1 MAENKKWVHATRDE
15 LNIRNS
21 KLVNDYING
30 SEVSDLQ
37 KKYMLNSHTIYTLL
51 HKLGIQVR
59 TTYQDHGIVKTAKS
73 NDLILTPEEIA
84 ANDDN
89 DDNDAKNRRI
99 SDHIINIKMVNLTD
113 KNGSGTRRFYDVT
126 EAYLQSN
133 ECNKTFVIS

>member
-1 MAENKKWVHATRDE
+1 MAENDKWAHATRDE

-37 KKYMLNSHTIYTLL
+37 KKYMLKSHTIYTLL

-59 TTYQDHGIVKTAKS
+59 TTYQDHGIVKTAKL
-73 NDLILTPEEIA
+73 NDLILTPEEI
-84 ANDDN
+84 
-89 DDNDAKNRRI
+89 DAKNCWI

>member
-1 MAENKKWVHATRDE
+1 MAENDKWAHATMDE
-15 LNIRNS
+15 LNIRKS

-30 SEVSDLQ
+30 SEVPDLQ
-37 KKYMLNSHTIYTLL
+37 KKYMLKSHTIYTLL

-84 ANDDN
+84 
-89 DDNDAKNRRI
+89 DNDAKNYRI

>member
-1 MAENKKWVHATRDE
+1 MEENDKWAHATRDE

-37 KKYMLNSHTIYTLL
+37 KKYMIKSHTIYTLL

-59 TTYQDHGIVKTAKS
+59 TTYQDHGIVKTAKL

-84 ANDDN
+84 ANDV
-89 DDNDAKNRRI
+89 KNCRI

>member
-1 MAENKKWVHATRDE
+1 MAENDKWAHTTMDE

-30 SEVSDLQ
+30 SEVADLQ
-37 KKYMLNSHTIYTLL
+37 KKYTLKSHTIYTLL

-73 NDLILTPEEIA
+73 NDLILTPEEI
-84 ANDDN
+84 
-89 DDNDAKNRRI
+89 DAKNCRI

>member
-1 MAENKKWVHATRDE
+1 MAENDKWAHATRDE

-30 SEVSDLQ
+30 SEASDLQ
-37 KKYMLNSHTIYTLL
+37 KKYMLKSHTIYTLL

-59 TTYQDHGIVKTAKS
+59 TTYQAHGIVKTAKL
-73 NDLILTPEEIA
+73 NDLILSEEEIS
-84 ANDDN
+84 ANDV
-89 DDNDAKNRRI
+89 KNCQI
-99 SDHIINIKMVNLTD
+99 SEHIINIKMVNLTD

>member
-1 MAENKKWVHATRDE
+1 MAENDKWAHATRDE
-15 LNIRNS
+15 LNIRKS

-37 KKYMLNSHTIYTLL
+37 KKYMLKSHTIYTLL

-59 TTYQDHGIVKTAKS
+59 TTYQDHGIVKTAKL

-84 ANDDN
+84 
-89 DDNDAKNRRI
+89 DNDAKNCRM

>member
-1 MAENKKWVHATRDE
+1 MDE
-15 LNIRNS
+15 LNIRKS

-30 SEVSDLQ
+30 SEVPDLQ
-37 KKYMLNSHTIYTLL
+37 KKYMLKSHTIYTLL

-84 ANDDN
+84 
-89 DDNDAKNRRI
+89 DNDAKNYRI

>member
-1 MAENKKWVHATRDE
+1 MEENDKWAHATRDE
-15 LNIRNS
+15 LNIRKS

-37 KKYMLNSHTIYTLL
+37 KKYMLKSHTIYTLL

-59 TTYQDHGIVKTAKS
+59 TTYQAHGIVKTAKL

-84 ANDDN
+84 
-89 DDNDAKNRRI
+89 DNDAKNYRI

>member
-1 MAENKKWVHATRDE
+1 M
-15 LNIRNS
+15 
-21 KLVNDYING
+21 
-30 SEVSDLQ
+30 SDLQ
-37 KKYMLNSHTIYTLL
+37 KKYMLKSHTIYTLL

-59 TTYQDHGIVKTAKS
+59 TTYQDHGIVKTAKL

-84 ANDDN
+84 ANDV
-89 DDNDAKNRRI
+89 KNCRI

>member
-1 MAENKKWVHATRDE
+1 MEENDKWAHATRDE
-15 LNIRNS
+15 LNIRKS

-37 KKYMLNSHTIYTLL
+37 KKYMIKSHTIYTLL

-84 ANDDN
+84 
-89 DDNDAKNRRI
+89 DNDAKNYRI

>member
-1 MAENKKWVHATRDE
+1 MAENDKWAHATRDE
-15 LNIRNS
+15 LNIRKS

-37 KKYMLNSHTIYTLL
+37 KKYMLKSHTIYTLL

-59 TTYQDHGIVKTAKS
+59 TTYQDRGIVKTAKS

-84 ANDDN
+84 
-89 DDNDAKNRRI
+89 DNDAKNCRI

>member
-1 MAENKKWVHATRDE
+1 MVENKKWAHATRDE

-37 KKYMLNSHTIYTLL
+37 KKYMIKSHTIYTLL

-84 ANDDN
+84 AND
-89 DDNDAKNRRI
+89 AKNCRI

>member
-1 MAENKKWVHATRDE
+1 MEENDKWAHATRDE
-15 LNIRNS
+15 LNIRKS

-37 KKYMLNSHTIYTLL
+37 KKYMIKSHTIYILL

-59 TTYQDHGIVKTAKS
+59 TTYQDHGIVKTAKL

-84 ANDDN
+84 
-89 DDNDAKNRRI
+89 DNDAKNYRI

>member
-1 MAENKKWVHATRDE
+1 MEENDKWAHATRDE
-15 LNIRNS
+15 LNIRKS

-37 KKYMLNSHTIYTLL
+37 KKYMLKSHTIYTLL

-59 TTYQDHGIVKTAKS
+59 TTYQDHGIVKTAKL

-84 ANDDN
+84 
-89 DDNDAKNRRI
+89 DNDAKNYRI

>member
-1 MAENKKWVHATRDE
+1 MEENDKWAHATRDE
-15 LNIRNS
+15 LNIRKS

-37 KKYMLNSHTIYTLL
+37 KKYMLKSHTIYTLL

-84 ANDDN
+84 
-89 DDNDAKNRRI
+89 DNDAKNYRI

>member
-1 MAENKKWVHATRDE
+1 MEENDKWAHATRDE
-15 LNIRNS
+15 LNIRKS

-37 KKYMLNSHTIYTLL
+37 KKYMLKSHTIYTLL

-84 ANDDN
+84 AND
-89 DDNDAKNRRI
+89 AKNYRI

>member
-1 MAENKKWVHATRDE
+1 MAENDKWAHTTRDE
-15 LNIRNS
+15 LNIRKS

-37 KKYMLNSHTIYTLL
+37 KKYMLKSHTIYTLL

-59 TTYQDHGIVKTAKS
+59 TTYQDHGIVKTAKL

-84 ANDDN
+84 ANDV
-89 DDNDAKNRRI
+89 KNCRI

>member
-1 MAENKKWVHATRDE
+1 MEENDKWAHATRDE
-15 LNIRNS
+15 LNIRKS

-37 KKYMLNSHTIYTLL
+37 KKYMIKSHTIYTLL

-59 TTYQDHGIVKTAKS
+59 TTYQDHGIVKTAKL

-84 ANDDN
+84 
-89 DDNDAKNRRI
+89 DNDAKNYRI

>member
-1 MAENKKWVHATRDE
+1 MAENDKWAHTTMDE

-30 SEVSDLQ
+30 SEVADLQ
-37 KKYMLNSHTIYTLL
+37 KKYTLKSHTIYTLL

-59 TTYQDHGIVKTAKS
+59 TTYQAHGIVKTAKS
-73 NDLILTPEEIA
+73 NDLILTPEEI
-84 ANDDN
+84 
-89 DDNDAKNRRI
+89 DAKNCRI